1 MTDSRRE
8 PLTYAGAGVDLD
20 AREATAKR
28 FGAIAKSTHGP
39 QVINVPGAFA
49 SFFALGGHSL
59 ALTRLES
66 EFGMTP
72 SGRSRIHVSLPPA
85 VPSALAKFIRPPMEC
100 A

>member
-49 SFFALGGHSL
+49 SAST
-59 ALTRLES
+59 ATR
-66 EFGMTP
+66 
-72 SGRSRIHVSLPPA
+72 
-85 VPSALAKFIRPPMEC
+85 
-100 A
+100 